1 MLLAIYPFSTGS
13 KILGALHIASVVAA
27 FGPMLVYPTLRRA
40 DTAALAR
47 LHMRLVMPA
56 MFLVWVFGMGLA
68 GLSKPAGADEPVY
81 HLSETWLTLG
91 VVDWLILM
99 LVAWFLIRPAIA
111 DTSERAQSRFSA
123 GIGVT
128 HLGLVAGLILMIW
141 KPGA

>member
-1 MLLAIYPFSTGS
+1 
-13 KILGALHIASVVAA
+13 
-27 FGPMLVYPTLRRA
+27 
-40 DTAALAR
+40 
-47 LHMRLVMPA
+47 MPA

-68 GLSKPAGADEPVY
+68 GLSKPAGADKPVY

-91 VVDWLILM
+91 VIDWLILM
-99 LVAWFLIRPAIA
+99 LVGWFLIRPAIA
-111 DTSERAQSRFSA
+111 DTSERAKARFSA